1 MTQILISRKRI
12 DITDFLIKKMTKDFS
27 ARPIKIFLSYFAPH
41 RNIFALDIM
50 CATFIAAVDVSF
62 PMLSRWAIDAV
73 IPKRDFRA
81 FFILILA
88 IFAAYFFRRAC
99 AYFVTY
105 WGHVF
110 GNLVEADM
118 RRDVFAQIERQS
130 FSFFDKNRTGAL
142 MSRVTNDLFDITEL
156 AHHGPEDVWTSLLTL
171 LGSCFFLFKIRME
184 LAIIVFAFLPII
196 IAIVII
202 SRKSLMRS
210 SKKVKETTA
219 QINSA
224 IESSVSGIR
233 ATQAF
238 TNEKFE
244 REKFEAENENFV
256 RAKQERY
263 KAMATFQSN
272 IEFANNLLSLVV
284 LAAGGFFIMRGKMS
298 VADLVAANLFIVAFT
313 APIGKLSNFT
323 ELFTTGMAGFSRFL
337 EIMRTDTSIK
347 DADDAVEILSAR
359 GNIKFE
365 NVGFSYKENFP
376 ILKNVSLEI
385 KAGEK
390 QALVGTSGGG
400 KTTICNLI
408 PRFYEASEGRILLD
422 GIDIKKIKVE
432 NLRRQIGIV
441 QQEVFLFAGTIREN
455 IEYGKPGAS
464 LEEIVEAAKR
474 AEIHDDIL
482 KMPKGYDTIVGE
494 RGITLSGGQKQRVSI
509 ARCFLKN
516 PPILILDEAT
526 SALDSATESKI
537 QSAFDSLS
545 KGRTTIVIAHRLSTI
560 RNADNIA
567 VVDERGIA
575 ESGTHDELMAK
586 GGEYKR
592 LCEKQFGV

>member
-1 MTQILISRKRI
+1 MK
-12 DITDFLIKKMTKDFS
+12 KDFS
-27 ARPIKIFLSYFAPH
+27 ARPIKVFLSYFLPH
-41 RNIFALDIM
+41 KKLFALDLL
-50 CATFIAAVDVSF
+50 CATFIAAIDVSF

-73 IPKRDFRA
+73 IPEKKFRA
-81 FFILILA
+81 FFTLILA
-88 IFAAYFFRRAC
+88 IFGAYIFRKLC
-99 AYFVTY
+99 SYCVTY

-118 RRDVFAQIERQS
+118 RRDIFAQIERQS

-171 LGSCFFLFKIRME
+171 FGSCFLLFKIRME
-184 LAIIVFAFLPII
+184 LAIIVFAFLPIA
-196 IAIVII
+196 IALVIF

-219 QINSA
+219 EINSA
-224 IESSVSGIR
+224 IESSISGIR

-244 REKFEAENENFV
+244 QEKFDSGNANFV
-256 RAKQERY
+256 RAKQWRY

-272 IEFANNLLSLVV
+272 IEFANNILYLVV
-284 LAAGGFFIMRGKMS
+284 LAAGGFFIMRGKMKVS
-298 VADLVAANLFIVAFT
+298 DLIAANLFVAAFT
-313 APIGKLSNFT
+313 APIGKLSFFT

-347 DADDAVEILSAR
+347 EADDAVEIIGAR
-359 GNIKFE
+359 GNIRFE
-365 NVGFSYKENFP
+365 NVGFSYNENFP
-376 ILKNVSLEI
+376 VLKNVNLEI
-385 KAGEK
+385 RAGEK

-422 GIDIKKIKVE
+422 GIDIKKLKVE
-432 NLRRQIGIV
+432 NLRKQIGIV
-441 QQEVFLFAGTIREN
+441 QQEVFLFAGTVREN
-455 IEYGKPGAS
+455 IAYGKVGAS
-464 LEEIVEAAKR
+464 LEEIVKAAKR
-474 AEIHDDIL
+474 AEIHDDIM
-482 KMPKGYDTIVGE
+482 KMPQGYDTIVGE

-526 SALDSATESKI
+526 SALDSATELKI
-537 QSAFDSLS
+537 QGAFDALS

-567 VVDERGIA
+567 VIGEHGIT
-575 ESGTHDELMAK
+575 ESGTHDALIAK
-586 GGEYKR
+586 GGEYQR
-592 LCEKQFGV
+592 LCESQFARK

>member
-1 MTQILISRKRI
+1 ME
-12 DITDFLIKKMTKDFS
+12 KDFS
-27 ARPIKIFLSYFAPH
+27 ARPIKVFLSYFLPH
-41 RNIFALDIM
+41 KKLFALDLT
-50 CATFIAAVDVSF
+50 CATFIAAIDVSF

-73 IPKRDFRA
+73 IPEKNFRA
-81 FFILILA
+81 FFTLIFA
-88 IFAAYFFRRAC
+88 IFAAYIFRKLC
-99 AYFVTY
+99 SYCVTY

-118 RRDVFAQIERQS
+118 RRDIFAQIERQS

-171 LGSCFFLFKIRME
+171 FGSCFLLFKIRME
-184 LAIIVFAFLPII
+184 LALIVFAFLPVA
-196 IAIVII
+196 IALVIFL
-202 SRKSLMRS
+202 RKSLMRS

-219 QINSA
+219 EINSA
-224 IESSVSGIR
+224 IESSISGIR

-244 REKFEAENENFV
+244 QEKFDSGNDNFV
-256 RAKQERY
+256 RAKQWRY

-272 IEFANNLLSLVV
+272 IEFANNILYLVV
-284 LAAGGFFIMRGKMS
+284 LAAGGFFIMRGKMKVS
-298 VADLVAANLFIVAFT
+298 DLVAANLFVAAFT
-313 APIGKLSNFT
+313 APIGKLSFFT

-347 DADDAVEILSAR
+347 DADDAVEIIGAR

-365 NVGFSYKENFP
+365 NVGFSYNENFP
-376 ILKNVSLEI
+376 VLKNVNLEI
-385 KAGEK
+385 RAGEK

-422 GIDIKKIKVE
+422 GIDIKKLKVE
-432 NLRRQIGIV
+432 NLRKQIGIV
-441 QQEVFLFAGTIREN
+441 QQEVFLFAGTVREN
-455 IEYGKPGAS
+455 IAYGKVGAS
-464 LEEIVEAAKR
+464 LDEIVKAAKR
-474 AEIHDDIL
+474 AEIHDDIM
-482 KMPKGYDTIVGE
+482 KMPQGYDTIVGE

-537 QSAFDSLS
+537 QGAFDALS

-567 VVDERGIA
+567 VIGERGIT
-575 ESGTHDELMAK
+575 ESGTHDALMEK

-592 LCEKQFGV
+592 LCESQFANK

>member
-1 MTQILISRKRI
+1 
-12 DITDFLIKKMTKDFS
+12 MTKDFS
-27 ARPIKIFLSYFAPH
+27 ARPIKVFLSYFSPH
-41 RNIFALDIM
+41 KKLFALDLI

-73 IPKRDFRA
+73 IPKQNFRA
-81 FFILILA
+81 FFTLILA
-88 IFAAYFFRRAC
+88 IFAAYIFRKIC
-99 AYFVTY
+99 SYSVTY

-118 RRDVFAQIERQS
+118 RRDIFEQIERQS

-156 AHHGPEDVWTSLLTL
+156 AHHGPEDVWISLLTL
-171 LGSCFFLFKIRME
+171 FGACFLLFKIRME
-184 LAIIVFAFLPII
+184 LALIVFAFLPIA
-196 IAIVII
+196 IALVMI

-210 SKKVKETTA
+210 SRKVKETTA
-219 QINSA
+219 EINSA

-238 TNEKFE
+238 TNEEFE
-244 REKFEAENENFV
+244 KEKFDAGNKNFV

-272 IEFANNLLSLVV
+272 IEFANNILYLVV
-284 LAAGGFFIMRGKMS
+284 LAAGGLFIMRGKMRVS
-298 VADLVAANLFIVAFT
+298 DLVAANLFVAAFT
-313 APIGKLSNFT
+313 APIGKLSFFA

-337 EIMRTDTSIK
+337 ELMRTDTSIK
-347 DADDAVEILSAR
+347 DASDAVEIVAR

-365 NVGFSYKENFP
+365 DVGFSYNENFP
-376 ILKNVSLEI
+376 VLKNVSFEI
-385 KAGEK
+385 RAGEK
-390 QALVGTSGGG
+390 FALVGTSGGG

-408 PRFYEASEGRILLD
+408 PRFYEANEGRILLD
-422 GIDIKKIKVE
+422 GIDIKKLKVK
-432 NLRRQIGIV
+432 NLREQIGIV
-441 QQEVFLFAGTIREN
+441 QQEVFLFAGTVREN
-455 IEYGKPGAS
+455 IAYGKAGAS
-464 LEEIVEAAKR
+464 FEEIVSAAKR
-474 AEIHDDIL
+474 AEIHDDIM
-482 KMPKGYDTIVGE
+482 KMPQGYDTIVGE

-526 SALDSATESKI
+526 SALDSATEAKI
-537 QSAFDSLS
+537 QGAFDSLS
-545 KGRTTIVIAHRLSTI
+545 EGRTTIVIAHRLSTI

-567 VVDERGIA
+567 VIGEHGIT
-575 ESGTHDELMAK
+575 ESGTHDALIAK
-586 GGEYKR
+586 SGEYKR
-592 LCEKQFGV
+592 LCESQFAGQSQRLEKGL

>member
-1 MTQILISRKRI
+1 MTKTS
-12 DITDFLIKKMTKDFS
+12 KDFS
-27 ARPIKIFLSYFAPH
+27 AHPIKVFLSYFAPH
-41 RNIFALDIM
+41 GKLFALDLT
-50 CATFIAAVDVSF
+50 CATFVAAVDVSF

-73 IPKRDFRA
+73 IPGQNFRA
-81 FFILILA
+81 FFTLILA
-88 IFAAYFFRRAC
+88 ILAAYIFRKIC
-99 AYFVTY
+99 AYCVTY

-118 RRDVFAQIERQS
+118 RRDIFAQIERQS

-156 AHHGPEDVWTSLLTL
+156 AHHGPEDVWTSILTL

-184 LAIIVFAFLPII
+184 LALIVFAFLPVA
-196 IAIVII
+196 IALVIF

-219 QINSA
+219 EINSA
-224 IESSVSGIR
+224 IESSISGIR

-238 TNEKFE
+238 TNERFE
-244 REKFEAENENFV
+244 QEKFDEGNKNFV
-256 RAKQERY
+256 RAKQWRY

-272 IEFANNLLSLVV
+272 IEFANNILYLVV
-284 LAAGGFFIMRGKMS
+284 LAAGGFFIMRGKMKVS
-298 VADLVAANLFIVAFT
+298 DLVAANLFVVAFT
-313 APIGKLSNFT
+313 APIGKLSFFT
-323 ELFTTGMAGFSRFL
+323 ELFTTGMAGFTRFL
-337 EIMRTDTSIK
+337 ETMRTDTSIK
-347 DADDAVEILSAR
+347 DADDAVEIIGAR
-359 GNIKFE
+359 GNIRFE
-365 NVGFSYKENFP
+365 NVGFSYNENFP
-376 ILKNVSLEI
+376 VLENVNLEI
-385 KAGEK
+385 RAGEK

-422 GIDIKKIKVE
+422 GIDIKKLKVE

-441 QQEVFLFAGTIREN
+441 QQDVFLFAGTIREN
-455 IEYGKPGAS
+455 IEYGKTGAS
-464 LEEIVEAAKR
+464 LEEIVKAAKR
-474 AEIHDDIL
+474 AEIHDDIM
-482 KMPKGYDTIVGE
+482 KMPQGYDTIVGE

-526 SALDSATESKI
+526 SALDSATEAKI
-537 QSAFDSLS
+537 QSAFDALS

-567 VVDERGIA
+567 VIGERGIT
-575 ESGTHDELMAK
+575 ESGTHEELTAK

-592 LCEKQFGV
+592 LCENQFAHSAHE

>member
-1 MTQILISRKRI
+1 MK
-12 DITDFLIKKMTKDFS
+12 KDFS
-27 ARPIKIFLSYFAPH
+27 ARPIKVFLSYFLPH
-41 RNIFALDIM
+41 KKLFALDLL
-50 CATFIAAVDVSF
+50 CATFIAAIDVSF
-62 PMLSRWAIDAV
+62 PMLSRWAIDSV
-73 IPKRDFRA
+73 IPEKNFRA
-81 FFILILA
+81 FFTLIFAILA
-88 IFAAYFFRRAC
+88 AYIFRKLCSYC
-99 AYFVTY
+99 VTY

-118 RRDVFAQIERQS
+118 RRDIFAQIERQS

-171 LGSCFFLFKIRME
+171 FGSCFLLFKIRME
-184 LAIIVFAFLPII
+184 LAIIVFAFLPIA
-196 IAIVII
+196 IALVIF

-219 QINSA
+219 EINSA
-224 IESSVSGIR
+224 IESSISGIR

-244 REKFEAENENFV
+244 QEKFDSGNANFV
-256 RAKQERY
+256 RAKQWRY

-272 IEFANNLLSLVV
+272 IEFANNILYLVV
-284 LAAGGFFIMRGKMS
+284 LAAGGFFIMRGKMKVS
-298 VADLVAANLFIVAFT
+298 DLIAANLFVAAFT
-313 APIGKLSNFT
+313 APIGKLSFFT

-347 DADDAVEILSAR
+347 EADDAVEIIGAR
-359 GNIKFE
+359 GNIRFE
-365 NVGFSYKENFP
+365 NVGFSYNENFP
-376 ILKNVSLEI
+376 VLKNVNLEI
-385 KAGEK
+385 RAGEK

-422 GIDIKKIKVE
+422 GIDIKKLKVE
-432 NLRRQIGIV
+432 NLRKQIGIV

-455 IEYGKPGAS
+455 IAYGKVGAS
-464 LEEIVEAAKR
+464 LDEIVKAAKR
-474 AEIHDDIL
+474 AEIHDDIM
-482 KMPKGYDTIVGE
+482 KMPQGYDTIVGE

-526 SALDSATESKI
+526 SALDSATELKI
-537 QSAFDSLS
+537 QGAFDALS

-567 VVDERGIA
+567 VIGEHGIT
-575 ESGTHDELMAK
+575 ESGTHDALIAK

-592 LCEKQFGV
+592 LCESQFARK

>member
-1 MTQILISRKRI
+1 
-12 DITDFLIKKMTKDFS
+12 MTKDFS
-27 ARPIKIFLSYFAPH
+27 ARPIKVFLSYFSPH
-41 RNIFALDIM
+41 KKLFALDLI

-73 IPKRDFRA
+73 IPKQNFRA
-81 FFILILA
+81 FFTLILA
-88 IFAAYFFRRAC
+88 IFAAYIFRKIC
-99 AYFVTY
+99 SYSVTY

-118 RRDVFAQIERQS
+118 RRDIFEQIERQS

-156 AHHGPEDVWTSLLTL
+156 AHHGPEDVWISLLTL
-171 LGSCFFLFKIRME
+171 FGACFLLFKIRME
-184 LAIIVFAFLPII
+184 LALIVFAFLPIA
-196 IAIVII
+196 IAIVMI

-210 SKKVKETTA
+210 SRKVKETTA
-219 QINSA
+219 EINSA

-238 TNEKFE
+238 TNEEFE
-244 REKFEAENENFV
+244 KEKFDAGNKNFV

-272 IEFANNLLSLVV
+272 IEFANNILYLVV
-284 LAAGGFFIMRGKMS
+284 LAAGGLFIMRGKMRVS
-298 VADLVAANLFIVAFT
+298 DLVAANLFVAAFT
-313 APIGKLSNFT
+313 APIGKLSFFA

-337 EIMRTDTSIK
+337 ELMRTDTSIK
-347 DADDAVEILSAR
+347 DASDAVEIVAR

-365 NVGFSYKENFP
+365 DVGFSYNENFP
-376 ILKNVSLEI
+376 VLKNVSFEI
-385 KAGEK
+385 HAGEK
-390 QALVGTSGGG
+390 FALVGTSGGG

-408 PRFYEASEGRILLD
+408 PRFYEANEGRILLD
-422 GIDIKKIKVE
+422 EIDIKKIKVK
-432 NLRRQIGIV
+432 NLREQIGIV
-441 QQEVFLFAGTIREN
+441 QQEVFLFAGTVREN
-455 IEYGKPGAS
+455 IAYGKAGAS
-464 LEEIVEAAKR
+464 FEEIVSAAKR
-474 AEIHDDIL
+474 AEIHDDIM
-482 KMPKGYDTIVGE
+482 KMPQGYETIVGE

-526 SALDSATESKI
+526 SALDSATEAKI
-537 QSAFDSLS
+537 QGAFDSLS
-545 KGRTTIVIAHRLSTI
+545 EGRTTIVIAHRLSTI

-567 VVDERGIA
+567 VIGEHGIT
-575 ESGTHDELMAK
+575 ESGTHDALIAK
-586 GGEYKR
+586 SGEYKR
-592 LCEKQFGV
+592 LCESQFARQSQSLEKVL

>member
-1 MTQILISRKRI
+1 MK
-12 DITDFLIKKMTKDFS
+12 KDFS
-27 ARPIKIFLSYFAPH
+27 AQPIKVFLSYFSPH
-41 RNIFALDIM
+41 KKLFALDLL
-50 CATFIAAVDVSF
+50 CATFIAAIDVSF

-73 IPKRDFRA
+73 IPEKNFRA
-81 FFILILA
+81 FFTLILA
-88 IFAAYFFRRAC
+88 ILAAYIFRKLC
-99 AYFVTY
+99 SYCVTY

-118 RRDVFAQIERQS
+118 RRDIFAQIERQS

-171 LGSCFFLFKIRME
+171 FGSCFLLFKIRME
-184 LAIIVFAFLPII
+184 LAIIVFAFLPIA
-196 IAIVII
+196 IALVIF

-219 QINSA
+219 EINSA
-224 IESSVSGIR
+224 IESSISGIR

-244 REKFEAENENFV
+244 QEKFDSGNANFV
-256 RAKQERY
+256 RAKQWRY

-272 IEFANNLLSLVV
+272 IEFANNILYLVV
-284 LAAGGFFIMRGKMS
+284 LAAGGFFIMRGKMKVS
-298 VADLVAANLFIVAFT
+298 DLIAANLFVAAFT
-313 APIGKLSNFT
+313 APLGKLSFFT

-347 DADDAVEILSAR
+347 EADDAVEIIGAR
-359 GNIKFE
+359 GNIRFE
-365 NVGFSYKENFP
+365 NVGFSYNENFP
-376 ILKNVSLEI
+376 VLKNVNLEI
-385 KAGEK
+385 RAGEK

-408 PRFYEASEGRILLD
+408 PRFYEASAGRILLD
-422 GIDIKKIKVE
+422 GIDIKKLKVE
-432 NLRRQIGIV
+432 NLRKQIGIV

-455 IEYGKPGAS
+455 IAYGKVGAS
-464 LEEIVEAAKR
+464 LEEIVKAAKR
-474 AEIHDDIL
+474 AEIHEDIM
-482 KMPKGYDTIVGE
+482 KMPQGYDTIVGE

-526 SALDSATESKI
+526 SALDSATELKI
-537 QSAFDSLS
+537 QGAFDALS

-567 VVDERGIA
+567 VIGEHGIT
-575 ESGTHDELMAK
+575 ESGTHDALIAK

-592 LCEKQFGV
+592 LCESQFARK

>member
-1 MTQILISRKRI
+1 MK
-12 DITDFLIKKMTKDFS
+12 KDFS
-27 ARPIKIFLSYFAPH
+27 AQPIKVFLSYFLPH
-41 RNIFALDIM
+41 KKLFALDLL
-50 CATFIAAVDVSF
+50 CATFIAAIDVSF

-73 IPKRDFRA
+73 IPEKNFRA
-81 FFILILA
+81 FFTLILA
-88 IFAAYFFRRAC
+88 IFAEYIFRNLC
-99 AYFVTY
+99 SYCVTY

-118 RRDVFAQIERQS
+118 RRDIFAQIERQS

-171 LGSCFFLFKIRME
+171 FGSCFLLFKIRME
-184 LAIIVFAFLPII
+184 LAIIVFAFLPIA
-196 IAIVII
+196 IALVIF

-219 QINSA
+219 EINSA
-224 IESSVSGIR
+224 IESSISGIR

-244 REKFEAENENFV
+244 QEKFDSGNANFV
-256 RAKQERY
+256 RAKQWRY

-272 IEFANNLLSLVV
+272 IEFANNILYLVV
-284 LAAGGFFIMRGKMS
+284 LAAGGFFIMRGKMKVS
-298 VADLVAANLFIVAFT
+298 DLIAANLFVAAFT
-313 APIGKLSNFT
+313 APIGKLSFFT

-347 DADDAVEILSAR
+347 EADDAVEIIGAR
-359 GNIKFE
+359 GNIRFE
-365 NVGFSYKENFP
+365 NVGFSYNENFP
-376 ILKNVSLEI
+376 VLKNINLEI
-385 KAGEK
+385 RAGEK

-408 PRFYEASEGRILLD
+408 PRFYEASAGRILLD
-422 GIDIKKIKVE
+422 GIDIKKLKVE
-432 NLRRQIGIV
+432 NLRKQIGIV

-455 IEYGKPGAS
+455 IAYGKVGAS
-464 LEEIVEAAKR
+464 LEEIVKAAKR
-474 AEIHDDIL
+474 AEIHDDIM
-482 KMPKGYDTIVGE
+482 KMPQGYDTIVGE

-526 SALDSATESKI
+526 SALDSATELKI
-537 QSAFDSLS
+537 QGAFDALS

-567 VVDERGIA
+567 VIGEHGIT
-575 ESGTHDELMAK
+575 ESGTHDALIAK

-592 LCEKQFGV
+592 LCESQFARK

>member
-1 MTQILISRKRI
+1 MET
-12 DITDFLIKKMTKDFS
+12 DFS
-27 ARPIKIFLSYFAPH
+27 AGSISVFFSYFSPH
-41 RNIFALDIM
+41 KKLFALDLV

-73 IPKRDFRA
+73 IPGQNFRA

-88 IFAAYFFRRAC
+88 IFAAYVFRKLC

-118 RRDVFAQIERQS
+118 RRDVFAHIERQS

-171 LGSCFFLFKIRME
+171 FGSCFLLFRIRME
-184 LAIIVFAFLPII
+184 LALIVLAFLPVA
-196 IAIVII
+196 IALVMI

-219 QINSA
+219 EINSA
-224 IESSVSGIR
+224 IESSISGIR
-233 ATQAF
+233 TTQAF
-238 TNEKFE
+238 TNEQFE
-244 REKFEAENENFV
+244 QKQFDVRNGHFI

-263 KAMATFQSN
+263 KSMATFQSN
-272 IEFANNLLSLVV
+272 VEFANNILYLVV
-284 LAAGGFFIMRGKMS
+284 LAAGGFFIMRGKMKVS
-298 VADLVAANLFIVAFT
+298 DLVAANLFVAAFT
-313 APIGKLSNFT
+313 APIGKLSSFT

-337 EIMRTDTSIK
+337 EIMRTDTAIK
-347 DADDAVEILSAR
+347 DAEDAAEIIGAR
-359 GNIKFE
+359 GNIRFE
-365 NVGFSYKENFP
+365 NVGFSYNDNFP
-376 ILKNVSLEI
+376 VLKNVNLEI
-385 KAGEK
+385 RAGEK

-422 GIDIKKIKVE
+422 GIDIKRLKIE
-432 NLRRQIGIV
+432 NVRKQIGIV
-441 QQEVFLFAGTIREN
+441 QQDVFLFAGTIREN
-455 IEYGKPGAS
+455 IAYGKIGAS
-464 LEEIVEAAKR
+464 LEEIVEAAQR
-474 AEIHDDIL
+474 AEIHDDIM
-482 KMPKGYDTIVGE
+482 KMPHGYDTVVGE

-526 SALDSATESKI
+526 SALDSATEAKI
-537 QSAFDSLS
+537 QGAFDSLS

-567 VVDERGIA
+567 VVGEHGIT
-575 ESGTHDELMAK
+575 ESGTHDELMEK

-592 LCEKQFGV
+592 LCESQFAEK

>member
-1 MTQILISRKRI
+1 MK
-12 DITDFLIKKMTKDFS
+12 KDFS
-27 ARPIKIFLSYFAPH
+27 ARPIKVFLSYFLPH
-41 RNIFALDIM
+41 KKLFALDLL
-50 CATFIAAVDVSF
+50 CATFIAAIDVSF

-73 IPKRDFRA
+73 IPEKNFRA
-81 FFILILA
+81 FFTLILA
-88 IFAAYFFRRAC
+88 IFAAYNFLKLC
-99 AYFVTY
+99 SYCVTY

-118 RRDVFAQIERQS
+118 RRDIFAQIERQS

-171 LGSCFFLFKIRME
+171 FGSCFLLFKIRME
-184 LAIIVFAFLPII
+184 LAIIVFAFLPIA
-196 IAIVII
+196 IALVIF

-219 QINSA
+219 EINSA
-224 IESSVSGIR
+224 IESSISGIR

-244 REKFEAENENFV
+244 QEKFDSGNANFV
-256 RAKQERY
+256 RAKQWRY

-272 IEFANNLLSLVV
+272 IEFANNILYLVV
-284 LAAGGFFIMRGKMS
+284 LAAGGFFIMRGKMKVS
-298 VADLVAANLFIVAFT
+298 DLIAANLFVAAFT
-313 APIGKLSNFT
+313 APIGKLSFFT

-347 DADDAVEILSAR
+347 EADDAVEIIGAR
-359 GNIKFE
+359 GNIRFE
-365 NVGFSYKENFP
+365 NVGFSYNENFP
-376 ILKNVSLEI
+376 VLKNVNLEI
-385 KAGEK
+385 RAGEK

-408 PRFYEASEGRILLD
+408 PRFYETNEGRILLD
-422 GIDIKKIKVE
+422 GIDIKKLKVE

-441 QQEVFLFAGTIREN
+441 QQEVFLFAGTVREN
-455 IEYGKPGAS
+455 IAYGKVGAS
-464 LEEIVEAAKR
+464 LEEIVKAAKR
-474 AEIHDDIL
+474 AEIHEDIM
-482 KMPKGYDTIVGE
+482 KMPQGYDTIVGE

-526 SALDSATESKI
+526 SALDSATELKI
-537 QSAFDSLS
+537 QGAFDALS

-567 VVDERGIA
+567 VIGEHGIT
-575 ESGTHDELMAK
+575 ESGTHDALIAK

-592 LCEKQFGV
+592 LCESQFARK

>member
-1 MTQILISRKRI
+1 MK
-12 DITDFLIKKMTKDFS
+12 KDFS
-27 ARPIKIFLSYFAPH
+27 AQPIKVFLSYFSPH
-41 RNIFALDIM
+41 KKLFALDLL
-50 CATFIAAVDVSF
+50 CATFIAAIDVSF

-73 IPKRDFRA
+73 IPEKNFRA
-81 FFILILA
+81 FFTLILA
-88 IFAAYFFRRAC
+88 ILAAYIFRKLC
-99 AYFVTY
+99 SYCVTY

-118 RRDVFAQIERQS
+118 RRDIFAQIERQS

-171 LGSCFFLFKIRME
+171 FGSCFLLFKIRME
-184 LAIIVFAFLPII
+184 LAIIVFAFLPIA
-196 IAIVII
+196 IALVIF

-219 QINSA
+219 EINSA
-224 IESSVSGIR
+224 IESSISGIR

-244 REKFEAENENFV
+244 QEKFDSGNANFV
-256 RAKQERY
+256 RAKQWRY

-272 IEFANNLLSLVV
+272 IEFANNILYLVV
-284 LAAGGFFIMRGKMS
+284 LAAGGFFIMRGKMKVS
-298 VADLVAANLFIVAFT
+298 DLIAANLFVAAFT
-313 APIGKLSNFT
+313 APIGKLSFFT

-347 DADDAVEILSAR
+347 EADDAVEIIGAR
-359 GNIKFE
+359 GNIRFE
-365 NVGFSYKENFP
+365 NVGFSYNENFP
-376 ILKNVSLEI
+376 VLKNVNLEI
-385 KAGEK
+385 RAGEK

-408 PRFYEASEGRILLD
+408 PRFYEASAGRILLD
-422 GIDIKKIKVE
+422 GIDIKKLKVE
-432 NLRRQIGIV
+432 NLRKQIGIV

-455 IEYGKPGAS
+455 IAYGKVGAS
-464 LEEIVEAAKR
+464 LEEIVKAAKR
-474 AEIHDDIL
+474 AEIHEDIM
-482 KMPKGYDTIVGE
+482 KMPQGYDTIVGE

-526 SALDSATESKI
+526 SALDSATELKI
-537 QSAFDSLS
+537 QGAFDALS

-567 VVDERGIA
+567 VIGEHGIT
-575 ESGTHDELMAK
+575 ESGTHDALIAK

-592 LCEKQFGV
+592 LCESQFARK